1 MRNRAAVI
9 ADHLEAGLPLV
20 IKLLIIETRQPSSR
34 LDQWVN
40 NVSFIVIRDALQNLS
55 HPLQAH
61 AGINIAVREWGEIAL
76 PISVV
81 LHKNQ
86 VVELNKTTVVFQ
98 INVVVA
104 QIRLEVVIDLRTRST
119 GASRP

>member
-9 ADHLEAGLPLV
+9 ADHLEAGLALV

-76 PISVV
+76 PIAVV

-98 INVVVA
+98 INIVVA